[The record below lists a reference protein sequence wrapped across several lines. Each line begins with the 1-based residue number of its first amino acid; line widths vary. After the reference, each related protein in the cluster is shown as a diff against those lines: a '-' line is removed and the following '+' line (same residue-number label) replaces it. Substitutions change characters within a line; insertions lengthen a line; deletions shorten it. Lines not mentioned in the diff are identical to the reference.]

1 MLMPLL
7 SKKKREKW
15 LLINTW
21 EQMITVGK
29 AGKKIDIWPSRM
41 EAVCEQ
47 GLFLILVSLQQW
59 LAPWK

>member
-7 SKKKREKW
+7 SKKKRENW

-29 AGKKIDIWPSRM
+29 SGKKIDIWPSRM